1 MFIIICSCGMAA
13 WSNIIMEF
21 VIKIKGYFTFVTRT
35 DYGDYKR
42 DVE

>member
-1 MFIIICSCGMAA
+1 MAA

-21 VIKIKGYFTFVTRT
+21 VIKMKGYFTFVTRT